1 MPEVEYE
8 RGGTQKEEYGPDEV
22 VSVLCP
28 FCGSQDGSTLRV
40 EHESIGIKRCS
51 SCSLIYTSPRVREP
65 EAVYWGDYDKYVAE
79 AR

>member
-1 MPEVEYE
+1 MPVC
-8 RGGTQKEEYGPDEV
+8 GG
-22 VSVLCP
+22 
-28 FCGSQDGSTLRV
+28 QDGSTLRV
-40 EHESIGIKRCS
+40 EHKSIGIKRCS